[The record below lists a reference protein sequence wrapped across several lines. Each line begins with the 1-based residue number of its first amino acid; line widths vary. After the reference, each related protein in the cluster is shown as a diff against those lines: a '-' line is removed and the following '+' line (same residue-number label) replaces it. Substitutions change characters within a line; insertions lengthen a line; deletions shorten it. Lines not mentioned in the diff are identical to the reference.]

1 MKKTINQFFEEQKHL
16 SLSKKSKELIYT
28 KIYQTIKRSY
38 WIRKIIFSLSKTVW
52 VWVIAVLCLI
62 TSYYFLIWWLF
73 GSWNIFQ
80 RWMQAKA
87 DYVWVVVSWNGSY
100 TIELNNKPVDL
111 IQSKNNIPEWGSLIV
126 DKWSHVLVKTSN
138 NTTANVVWPAKIT
151 FSKNKQS
158 NELVVDV
165 SYSQHI
171 DIKKEKETIS
181 QLSTQPEEWLIIKT
195 EQKTIVAKNETVD
208 FSLQAQWDNQVV
220 VNNTWNITISSDKDG
235 SMVALQPNQKVI
247 LDAEVKL
254 FALTTSDIYNES
266 KKELLTGNKLQE
278 VIQKKVVKNTQTQ
291 KDQSQ
296 ISNNIFAD
304 ERVFVDIQW
313 SWVNWDNS
321 STGTSSI
328 SALLTFLDSP
338 SSQNTTP
345 KETSR
350 KSLILSSS
358 QSKEMLDEKNEFI
371 RIKEEEIVDGFVD
384 SLQESW
390 SKIESNWE
398 SGSIG
403 SLDLLLKDNLIID
416 NELLDLL
423 QQLYSAHNKDLL
435 IQDGLTLWV
444 SSWTSEIIV
453 KICKKLSLSCT
464 PLDVEKGIQKNDYIR
479 FVQTINST
487 IKNTYIITPDVK
499 FISL

>member
-28 KIYQTIKRSY
+28 KIYQTTKRSY
-38 WIRKIIFSLSKTVW
+38 WIRKIFFSLSKTVW
-52 VWVIAVLCLI
+52 VWVIAILCLI

-73 GSWNIFQ
+73 GSWSIFQ
-80 RWMQAKA
+80 WWIQAKA

-171 DIKKEKETIS
+171 DIKKETIP
-181 QLSTQPEEWLIIKT
+181 QLSTQSEEWLIIKT

-254 FALTTSDIYNES
+254 FALTTSDINNES
-266 KKELLTGNKLQE
+266 KKELSTGNKLQE
-278 VIQKKVVKNTQTQ
+278 VAQKKVVKNIQSQ

-304 ERVFVDIQW
+304 EKVFIDIQW
-313 SWVNWDNS
+313 SWINS
-321 STGTSSI
+321 NEESTGTSSI
-328 SALLTFLDSP
+328 SALLTFLDT
-338 SSQNTTP
+338 SSDQNTTS

-350 KSLILSSS
+350 KSLILSSD
-358 QSKEMLDEKNEFI
+358 QSKEILDEKNEFT
-371 RIKEEEIVDGFVD
+371 RIKEEELIDNVVDN
-384 SLQESW
+384 LQENW
-390 SKIESNWE
+390 SKIESHWE
-398 SGSIG
+398 SGSIS

-423 QQLYSAHNKDLL
+423 QQLYSSHNKDLL
-435 IQDGLTLWV
+435 IQDSLTLWV
-444 SSWTSEIIV
+444 SSWTSEIII

-464 PLDVEKGIQKNDYIR
+464 PLDIEKGIQKNDYSR

-487 IKNTYIITPDVK
+487 IKNTYIITPDIR